1 MTSEAFF
8 LFQRAIM
15 NARERS
21 SRYLCVE
28 HVLYAMTVDLKGQEV
43 LEGCGADIRTLQ
55 NKIDAYLRNE
65 VEEMSSADEQE
76 MILTPDL
83 RYMLKRA
90 KRHSNLTGND
100 DIDIPTML
108 VAILEVKE
116 SYARYYLAR
125 QGVSR
130 LDVLQYIARTM
141 SMGDEQGN
149 LFERKDKDGNV
160 TRIRGGARKEDREDD
175 GPEYNERHDTSD
187 DGNDDEGRDQRPDRL
202 SPNDSGYLNDFG
214 ESLTLRAS
222 KGGIDPL
229 IGREVE
235 LKRALRVLCRR
246 KKNNPL
252 FVGEPGT
259 GKTALAEGLA
269 LLLYQAS
276 KGEATIPV
284 PKELQAMEVFSLD
297 VSGLLAG
304 TKYRGDFEER
314 MKAVLSSLT
323 LRGDVILFIDEIHT
337 LVGAGATS
345 ESTIDAAALLKPALA
360 TGSLRC
366 MGTTTYQD
374 YKNRIEKDHALSRRF
389 QKIDLSEPSSEE
401 SYRILKG
408 LQKSYEDHHGI
419 SFTDDALKSAAELSA
434 RYINDRFLPDKAI
447 DLIDEAAALVR
458 TSETGN
464 STTVRPEDIELLVS
478 EFAGVPARSL
488 NNTDKERLARLE
500 ADLQKSVFGQE
511 EALEHLARAIKR
523 SRAGLG
529 GLTRPVGSFLFTGPT
544 GVGKT
549 EAARQ
554 LALCLGNHFSRYD
567 MSEFMEKHAVS
578 RLIGA
583 PPGYIGFDQGGLLV
597 DEIRRNPY
605 TVLLLDEIEK
615 AHPDMF
621 NILLQVMDNA
631 TLTDNNG
638 RKADFRNVVLIMTSN
653 AGARE
658 LASASI
664 GFTSSSED
672 SRHKSEKAIE
682 KLLSPEFRNRLDAI
696 IAFNYLNEEVVLSIV
711 DKFIAQLNLQLA
723 DRQVTLDLTPAA
735 RKQVASQGYDNKF
748 GARPLARYIAREIE
762 TPLADEILFGKL
774 QDGGTVRIGLN
785 KKTGKFTFSFGE
797 RKEKKKVTRKKQPV
811 KEGN

>member
-1 MTSEAFF
+1 MTPQALF
-8 LFQRAIM
+8 LFQKAIQA
-15 NARERS
+15 ARDKR

-28 HVLYAMTVDLKGQEV
+28 HVLYAMTVDLNGQDV
-43 LEGCGADIRTLQ
+43 LQACGADIAALKEKVDR
-55 NKIDAYLRNE
+55 YLKEE
-65 VEEMSSADEQE
+65 VEEISEDEEQE
-76 MILTPDL
+76 MILTPGL
-83 RYMLKRA
+83 RRMLEWA
-90 KRHSNLTGND
+90 KKHSKLAGNEE
-100 DIDIPTML
+100 IDIPTML
-108 VAILEVKE
+108 VAMLEVE
-116 SYARYYLAR
+116 DSFASYYLAR
-125 QGVSR
+125 QGINR
-130 LDVLQYIARTM
+130 LAVLRYIAHGMKTEDEQSFLFEERDEERRHGKRR
-141 SMGDEQGN
+141 SAFNEEDGDEDDMYI
-149 LFERKDKDGNV
+149 DKGLL
-160 TRIRGGARKEDREDD
+160 
-175 GPEYNERHDTSD
+175 SD
-187 DGNDDEGRDQRPDRL
+187 DEAEDEEVYRRPERRQRPEQ
-202 SPNDSGYLNDFG
+202 SYLEEFA
-214 ESLTLRAS
+214 ESLTRRAS
-222 KGGIDPL
+222 QGGIDPL
-229 IGREVE
+229 IGRELE

-284 PKELQAMEVFSLD
+284 PKELQSMEVFSLD

-314 MKAVLSSLT
+314 IKGVLAEL
-323 LRGDVILFIDEIHT
+323 LRRGNVILFIDEIHT

-360 TGSLRC
+360 TGALRC

-401 SYRILKG
+401 SYHILKG

-458 TSETGN
+458 TSEVEDN
-464 STTVRPEDIELLVS
+464 TTVRPEDIELLVS

-488 NNTDKERLARLE
+488 NNTDKDRLARLE
-500 ADLQKSVFGQE
+500 EDLQKNVFGQD

-567 MSEFMEKHAVS
+567 MSEYMEKHAVS

-583 PPGYIGFDQGGLLV
+583 PPGYVGFDQGGLLV

-696 IAFNYLNEEVVLSIV
+696 IPFNYLGEEVVRSIV
-711 DKFIAQLNLQLA
+711 DKFINQLNLQLA
-723 DRQVTLDLTPAA
+723 DRNVKLELSAAA

-748 GARPLARYIAREIE
+748 GARPLARYIAQEIE

-774 QDGGTVRIGLN
+774 QNGGTVQVDLD
-785 KKTGKFTFSFGE
+785 KESGKFIFVFKDV
-797 RKEKKKVTRKKQPV
+797 KEKKKAARRKLPV
-811 KEGN
+811 KEGS